1 MIIIQI
7 ILKYTIADLGREQ
20 KLFLKGKNFAKP
32 SMQRDYITIFR
43 HVAMDTVFN

>member
-20 KLFLKGKNFAKP
+20 KIFLVGSYLCYAVNAEGLYNYF
-32 SMQRDYITIFR
+32 
-43 HVAMDTVFN
+43 